1 MIRKLNL
8 VFKYRPG
15 IFGNSTIERIADVVH
30 RILNK
35 SDEQTE
41 EINKLIEKVKKQDS
55 KIEKL
60 ESEIQKIKKQTF
72 GN

>member
-15 IFGNSTIERIADVVH
+15 IFGNSNIEKIVDIVH

-35 SDEQTE
+35 TDEQTE
-41 EINKLIEKVKKQDS
+41 EINKLIDKVQKQDL
-55 KIEKL
+55 KIEELSKKL
-60 ESEIQKIKKQTF
+60 ENFK
-72 GN
+72 